1 MLISIPAVVVG
12 SRAEAV
18 FHSQVP
24 PQETATPSRAMPA
37 RNIAASR
44 RPAAGQFAWPRR
56 VIGRSAAR
64 VTTSVARPTTLDH
77 EPAGIPGRAARNLAL
92 ARAYQ
97 VHRATA
103 AARPMSLAPS
113 GAATDGCVPVNST
126 VLMSASPARLRA
138 TGRASRRQG
147 SAGARQLLTTA
158 T

>member
-12 SRAEAV
+12 SRAEAM

-37 RNIAASR
+37 TNVAASR
-44 RPAAGQFAWPRR
+44 RLTAGQLVWPRR
-56 VIGRSAAR
+56 VTGRSAAR

-77 EPAGIPGRAARNLAL
+77 EPAAIPGRAPRNLAL

-97 VHRATA
+97 VHSATAATA

-113 GAATDGCVPVNST
+113 GAVAAGCVPANST
-126 VLMSASPARLRA
+126 ALMSA
-138 TGRASRRQG
+138 
-147 SAGARQLLTTA
+147 
-158 T
+158 

>member
-64 VTTSVARPTTLDH
+64 GTTSGARPTTLDH
-77 EPAGIPGRAARNLAL
+77 EPAGVPGRAARNLAL

-97 VHRATA
+97 GHRATGA
-103 AARPMSLAPS
+103 TSAARPMDLAPS
-113 GAATDGCVPVNST
+113 GAGTERCVSGDST
-126 VLMSASPARLRA
+126 GL
-138 TGRASRRQG
+138 
-147 SAGARQLLTTA
+147 
-158 T
+158 